1 VIKGLGG
8 SDGAEGNGGDDQIDA
23 NDSLPGEVEF
33 IFGGAN
39 ADTIE
44 AVDGEVDNID
54 CGPGNDTV
62 AFDTGIDVVDPNC

>member
-1 VIKGLGG
+1 VH
-8 SDGAEGNGGDDQIDA
+8 GGDGDDRIDA
-23 NDSLPGEVEF
+23 NDSDPGDVED
-33 IFGGAN
+33 IFGDAD

-62 AFDTGIDVVDPNC
+62 NSDAGIDVVAGNC